1 MDRNKTRHQQQQK
14 SLIFYLTQHGS
25 KPNTTFVF
33 VGFLIAPPP
42 PPPPPPPPT
51 PPAPHNEK
59 RNRTKKVKHAAATKT
74 WNIYF
79 AVVSFCLLCS
89 WCCCYCFFFIVTL
102 VNCGRQ
108 EECFHH
114 ISREPYAK
122 HNVGA
127 KAFGPSIAVACTP

>member
-33 VGFLIAPPP
+33 AGFLI
-42 PPPPPPPPT
+42 PPPT

-59 RNRTKKVKHAAATKT
+59 RNKTKKVKHAAATKT
-74 WNIYF
+74 WNICF

-89 WCCCYCFFFIVTL
+89 WCCCYCFAFIVTF

-114 ISREPYAK
+114 ISSEPYAK

-127 KAFGPSIAVACTP
+127 KAFGSSIAVACTP

>member
-33 VGFLIAPPP
+33 VGFLI
-42 PPPPPPPPT
+42 PPPPPT

-59 RNRTKKVKHAAATKT
+59 RSKTKKVKHAAATKT
-74 WNIYF
+74 WNICF

-89 WCCCYCFFFIVTL
+89 WCCCYCFVFIVTL

-114 ISREPYAK
+114 ISSEPYAK